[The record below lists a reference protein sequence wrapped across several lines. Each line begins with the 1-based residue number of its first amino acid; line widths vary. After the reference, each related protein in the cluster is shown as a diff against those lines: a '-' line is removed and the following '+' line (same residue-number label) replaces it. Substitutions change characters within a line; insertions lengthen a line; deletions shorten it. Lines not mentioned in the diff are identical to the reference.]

1 MGKNCGGCSPGRES
15 TMRDVIFV
23 VVLIVFFV
31 LCAFYVR
38 ALDRS

>member
-1 MGKNCGGCSPGRES
+1 
-15 TMRDVIFV
+15 MRDVIFV
-23 VVLIVFFV
+23 VVIIVFFV

>member
-1 MGKNCGGCSPGRES
+1 
-15 TMRDVIFV
+15 MRDVIFV
-23 VVLIVFFV
+23 AIVIVFFV